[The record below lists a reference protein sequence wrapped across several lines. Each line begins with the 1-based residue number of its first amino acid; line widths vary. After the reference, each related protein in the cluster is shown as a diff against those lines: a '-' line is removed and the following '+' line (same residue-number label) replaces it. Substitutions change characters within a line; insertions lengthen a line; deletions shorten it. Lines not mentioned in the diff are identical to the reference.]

1 MVTTFFLIKYS
12 TFMKFSFRIFLIFIL
27 TSIVIA
33 SCKKEDD
40 NINNDINPNGGGDNV
55 ETVFGCMVD
64 TACNYNNLAN
74 VDNESCDYSCYGCT
88 DELAF
93 NFDSEATIDDGS
105 CVYASQ
111 LMVNNWAVESNC
123 DGFIM
128 SQLIDA
134 GAGNDLIIGG
144 NGAGDDSYDGGSD
157 IDTIKYTSATDDITV
172 DLSQGTATST
182 NGGDAAGIGSDTLS
196 NIENIIGGNYN
207 DQLIGDAANNIFTG
221 EKGE

>member
-1 MVTTFFLIKYS
+1 
-12 TFMKFSFRIFLIFIL
+12 MKFNFRILAICIL

-40 NINNDINPNGGGDNV
+40 NINNDINPNGGGDIV

-74 VDNESCDYSCYGCT
+74 IDDESCDYTCYGCM

-93 NFDSEATIDDGS
+93 NFESEATIDDGT

-111 LMVNNWAVESNC
+111 LMVNNWSVESNC

-128 SQLIDA
+128 SPLIDV
-134 GAGNDLIIGG
+134 GASEITIEEGENEGDLVVDFGLFNLEGTIDNSGNISISGEDPTGLTQISGTGFLQSETTAII
-144 NGAGDDSYDGGSD
+144 N
-157 IDTIKYTSATDDITV
+157 ITASV
-172 DLSQGTATST
+172 TLLTENCTL
-182 NGGDAAGIGSDTLS
+182 TLS
-196 NIENIIGGNYN
+196 LIE
-207 DQLIGDAANNIFTG
+207 
-221 EKGE
+221 